1 MTTAARVFP
10 WIVAAG
16 ILTVAF
22 VFTDS
27 YIASRRAN
35 EACDLLR
42 SGDSLS
48 NSIEA
53 ARNASATECTFTA
66 GPTSLKLFETGAS
79 SIRQSVVT
87 VVCRGLLFKRKQC
100 LKTVKSANLAS

>member
-48 NSIEA
+48 N
-53 ARNASATECTFTA
+53 
-66 GPTSLKLFETGAS
+66 
-79 SIRQSVVT
+79 
-87 VVCRGLLFKRKQC
+87 
-100 LKTVKSANLAS
+100 